1 MQFQGMVRFEGP
13 AFNSVPDLVAYQLKS
28 GLPVTARSQV
38 ILKTPVAKE
47 TWELNND
54 DVVLIE
60 KIGRV
65 RANKNIVCPIY
76 ILGHYRATLAMS
88 TRQN

>member
-1 MQFQGMVRFEGP
+1 MVRFEGP

-38 ILKTPVAKE
+38 ILRNPVAKE

-54 DVVLIE
+54 DVTLID

-65 RANKNIVCPIY
+65 ITHENGLYDKLTN
-76 ILGHYRATLAMS
+76 
-88 TRQN
+88 

>member
-1 MQFQGMVRFEGP
+1 MVRFEGP

-65 RANKNIVCPIY
+65 SSLKYFELFIKKM
-76 ILGHYRATLAMS
+76 IL
-88 TRQN
+88 